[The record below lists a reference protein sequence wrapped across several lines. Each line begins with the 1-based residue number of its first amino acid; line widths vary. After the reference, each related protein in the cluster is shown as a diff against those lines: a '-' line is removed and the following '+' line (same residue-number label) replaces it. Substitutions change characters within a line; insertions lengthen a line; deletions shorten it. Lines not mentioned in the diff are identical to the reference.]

1 MNLYAPGDL
10 IVFEADNNT
19 HYGELLNVDDNG
31 KFEISCIKKTKK
43 QGGRIWEFV
52 ADDEWDAVDPSS
64 VKKHISIGDPT
75 RDNVKKA
82 WKEIGFYPAGDG
94 ITFCR
99 VEDQDSVTMPL
110 YAGAEDDSEDE
121 TDPEGLV
128 PSTKPNMHGYASDD
142 GFVVPDDE
150 GEEFEFANPDELDE
164 EAAAFVRDT
173 HKAVRDFDNWAPTDK
188 KAIAIKKYIENM
200 DRKATIQEDNRRFR
214 LGKPALP
221 MSKPPM
227 GEPKIGKRKR
237 DT

>member
-1 MNLYAPGDL
+1 MTLYAAGDL
-10 IVFEADNNT
+10 IVFEIDGQT
-19 HYGELLNVDDNG
+19 HYGELLNVDDDG
-31 KFEISCIKKTKK
+31 KFEISCIKKTTK

-52 ADDEWDAVDPSS
+52 ADDEWDAVDPAT
-64 VKKHISIGDPT
+64 VKKHISIGAPT

-99 VEDQDSVTMPL
+99 VQDQDAVNMPL
-110 YAGAEDDSEDE
+110 YEGAEDDSDDE

-128 PSTKPNMHGYASDD
+128 PSTREGMHGYASDD

-150 GEEFEFANPDELDE
+150 GEAFHFANPDELDD

-188 KAIAIKKYIENM
+188 QGVAIKKYIEKM
-200 DRKATIQEDNRRFR
+200 DQKASIEEDNRRFQR
-214 LGKPALP
+214 GKPALP

-227 GEPKIGKRKR
+227 GKRKR